1 MPLTLNP
8 LGSDNFTRANE
19 NPLSQS
25 GNWVTDSFGEPAL
38 QIVSDVCEGTAVD
51 TDNNVG
57 IYSGVS
63 LPNDQY
69 ASMML
74 VAKPSGVESSA
85 QAGIRVTDNGSA
97 WGNNLP
103 SYVLTVGGN
112 NVWFVNAGTSTIMS
126 GSGLT
131 ISAGDVFTIAA
142 VGTTVYAF
150 QNSTQLG
157 SVTNTTY
164 AAGKSGLANFDEGQ
178 LTNVRFSNWVV
189 GSAATA
195 TFSISGNAGVAGATV
210 SWSDTSTGSTTA
222 DGSGNYSITGLS
234 NGSYVVTP
242 SLAGY
247 TFSPTSQNE
256 TVSGSN
262 ISGVNFTATP
272 TSIVAGASA
281 TLTPAYGP
289 IPVQVFGQISS
300 GANAGKIAA
309 VATDSNGNL
318 AISGGS
324 GGSVNTIDVLGAIA
338 DGVPCM
344 IYGNPSTNATEP
356 GSTAL
361 VAVAVDQFGN
371 ILASIG
377 SGGGNTSTTVDTPKA
392 SSTGVTFVQVFGRDP
407 AGNVVGVP
415 ASSTGALGDTIN
427 PISNVPITITDERST
442 ANQFPVPVILCGR
455 VASGPNAGAIVAVAL
470 DATGALCVSG
480 SSGSSSTPN
489 QVQTFNNGECALI
502 QLYGRNSSGQL
513 VSVPLTTAGSVL
525 LN

>member
-222 DGSGNYSITGLS
+222 DGSGNYSI
-234 NGSYVVTP
+234 
-242 SLAGY
+242 
-247 TFSPTSQNE
+247 
-256 TVSGSN
+256 
-262 ISGVNFTATP
+262 
-272 TSIVAGASA
+272 
-281 TLTPAYGP
+281 
-289 IPVQVFGQISS
+289 
-300 GANAGKIAA
+300 
-309 VATDSNGNL
+309 
-318 AISGGS
+318 
-324 GGSVNTIDVLGAIA
+324 
-338 DGVPCM
+338 
-344 IYGNPSTNATEP
+344 
-356 GSTAL
+356 
-361 VAVAVDQFGN
+361 
-371 ILASIG
+371 
-377 SGGGNTSTTVDTPKA
+377 
-392 SSTGVTFVQVFGRDP
+392 
-407 AGNVVGVP
+407 
-415 ASSTGALGDTIN
+415 
-427 PISNVPITITDERST
+427 
-442 ANQFPVPVILCGR
+442 
-455 VASGPNAGAIVAVAL
+455 
-470 DATGALCVSG
+470 
-480 SSGSSSTPN
+480 
-489 QVQTFNNGECALI
+489 
-502 QLYGRNSSGQL
+502 
-513 VSVPLTTAGSVL
+513 
-525 LN
+525 